1 MSLPRPHLSTGAAGA
16 VCASLG
22 VALLVVP
29 GIAWAALGVE
39 LVAMAF
45 WLWSR
50 ALPDRGEQLARWSWL
65 RRPAM
70 ALWLAA
76 ALFLALPELRAI
88 FAPIP
93 GGPAGGPFTPP
104 TFLPAPLPISRDP
117 MALLRTLASLAVLWA
132 GLELMAA
139 LPQSRPFPDLTG
151 PARPV
156 GPWLTALL
164 PVTGFLVLWRQ
175 AGLWTAAPLVRE
187 IATLALTLAAL
198 LAALRAFS
206 RRSLTAT
213 LRWLVVYDSAL
224 ASMLVARDVVPGGIA
239 ALLWL
244 GAAGGRLIALA
255 AELRGQAVR
264 RGTSLTRL
272 WRIAGWC
279 AGTALAWP
287 LLADAGFSERRFHPL
302 EFIVLAAPVFLAST
316 LWLKRVVEAPE
327 RRAMARPEDR
337 APRFSRAGAV
347 ATLIAGPASLGW
359 AWWHGFEVS
368 WPGAML
374 ALVPPALAWWP
385 VRRMLPMPA
394 APSEAAGGQ
403 AAAGPGPRDFAINTF
418 RAVTVV
424 ERQVAAAIAGV
435 ARALGAP
442 ARDLHSGDAQEY
454 LLFLVGVAVLA
465 LLLPLLR

>member
-1 MSLPRPHLSTGAAGA
+1 MAFAGLRVPPNYAGAACAA
-16 VCASLG
+16 VG
-22 VALLVVP
+22 VVLLMLP
-29 GIAWAALGVE
+29 GLAWAACGLE
-39 LVAMAF
+39 LVALAF
-45 WLWSR
+45 WLWARS
-50 ALPDRGEQLARWSWL
+50 LPDRGEQLQRWGWL
-65 RRPAM
+65 RRPPM

-76 ALFLALPELRAI
+76 ALFLALPELKLV
-88 FAPIP
+88 FAPVP
-93 GGPAGGPFTPP
+93 VGPAAGPITPP
-104 TFLPAPLPISRDP
+104 SFMPAPLPMARDP
-117 MALLRTLASLAVLWA
+117 MLLLRTLASLAVLWA

-139 LPQSRPFPDLTG
+139 LPLSRPFPDLTG

-156 GPWLTALL
+156 GPWLTAIL

-175 AGLWTAAPLVRE
+175 APVWTAAPLVKE
-187 IATLALTLAAL
+187 IATLALMFAVV

-224 ASMLVARDVVPGGIA
+224 ASLLVARDVVHGEIA

-264 RGTSLTRL
+264 RGTKLTRFWRFAGWLAGASLT
-272 WRIAGWC
+272 
-279 AGTALAWP
+279 WP
-287 LLADAGFSERRFHPL
+287 LLADTGFAGHQFHGV
-302 EFIVLAAPVFLAST
+302 EYFVLAAPVLLASA
-316 LWLKRVVEAPE
+316 LWLNRVVEAPE
-327 RRAMARPEDR
+327 RRAMARREDR
-337 APRFSRAGAV
+337 APRVSRLGAV
-347 ATLIAGPASLGW
+347 ATLLVGPVSLAW
-359 AWWHGFEVS
+359 AWRQGFHVG
-368 WPGAML
+368 PL
-374 ALVPPALAWWP
+374 AAAAAFAPSLLAWWP
-385 VRRMLPMPA
+385 VRRLIPA
-394 APSEAAGGQ
+394 ADPSGMVRENTPG
-403 AAAGPGPRDFAINTF
+403 GPRDFALSTF

-424 ERQVAAAIAGV
+424 ERQLAAAIASV